1 MTIEECIVQCEFTY
15 KTLNSGCVKC
25 DKKAKDF
32 YQSVITYLKKY
43 KKITLENRE
52 YQNQKEYE
60 LKKKKADRLTPLGK
74 TSLSVLNLSISSLNC
89 LLGANITSVEEL
101 EKMSDRS
108 LKVVKNLGKKSFTE
122 ITKKLADFHQ
132 NKEGK

>member
-1 MTIEECIVQCEFTY
+1 MTIEECIKACEFH
-15 KTLNSGCVKC
+15 GAMCRC
-25 DKKAKDF
+25 DETAKDF

-108 LKVVKNLGKKSFTE
+108 LKAVKNLGKKSFNE

-132 NKEGK
+132 NKEEN

>member
-1 MTIEECIVQCEFTY
+1 MTIEECITQCEFNCETI
-15 KTLNSGCVKC
+15 NSGCVGC

-43 KKITLENRE
+43 KKITLDNRE
-52 YQNQKEYE
+52 YQRQKEYE
-60 LKKKKADRLTPLGK
+60 LKKKKADKLTPLGK

-108 LKVVKNLGKKSFTE
+108 LKAVKNLGKKSFNE

-132 NKEGK
+132 NKEE

>member
-1 MTIEECIVQCEFTY
+1 MTIEECISQCEFTY

-43 KKITLENRE
+43 KKITLDNRE

-108 LKVVKNLGKKSFTE
+108 LKAVKNLGKKSFTE

-132 NKEGK
+132 NKEEK

>member
-1 MTIEECIVQCEFTY
+1 MTIEECIAQCEFTY

-43 KKITLENRE
+43 KKITLDNRE
-52 YQNQKEYE
+52 YQRQKEYQ

-108 LKVVKNLGKKSFTE
+108 LKAVKNLGKKSFNE

-132 NKEGK
+132 NKEE

>member
-1 MTIEECIVQCEFTY
+1 MTIEECIAQCEFTY

-25 DKKAKDF
+25 GKKAKDF

-108 LKVVKNLGKKSFTE
+108 LKAVKNLGKKSFTE

-132 NKEGK
+132 NKEEK